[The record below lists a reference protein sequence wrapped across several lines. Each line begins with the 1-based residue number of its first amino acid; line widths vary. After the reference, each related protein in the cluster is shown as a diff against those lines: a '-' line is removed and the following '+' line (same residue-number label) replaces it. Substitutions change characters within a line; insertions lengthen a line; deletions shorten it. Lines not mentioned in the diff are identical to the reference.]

1 MAKLVKITKQMALDW
16 GLTEDDPIVGKV
28 VTWYTKEDSTEVIN
42 KHANE
47 IYLVNEL
54 NQFKKNDKVKIQGV
68 KYFVNNLK
76 NVLEED
82 IDDINLINHFEQYL
96 NNNED

>member
-1 MAKLVKITKQMALDW
+1 MALDW

-28 VTWYTKEDSTEVIN
+28 VTWYTKEDSAEVIN

-54 NQFKKNDKVKIQGV
+54 NQFKKNNKV
-68 KYFVNNLK
+68 N
-76 NVLEED
+76 
-82 IDDINLINHFEQYL
+82 
-96 NNNED
+96 

>member
-28 VTWYTKEDSTEVIN
+28 VNWYTKKDSTEVIN

-54 NQFKKNDKVKIQGV
+54 NQFKKNNKV
-68 KYFVNNLK
+68 N
-76 NVLEED
+76 
-82 IDDINLINHFEQYL
+82 
-96 NNNED
+96 